1 LSETNL
7 YFASFAEVETK
18 PETVGCI
25 KVWDSRIIDSFAMMS
40 SIPAD
45 ASIRE
50 AWIEENS
57 PLILKDSPNS
67 EDEVS
72 LERRDYKS
80 NALSG
85 LDQQAATGANRDM
98 NGPLNPITSSNPSL
112 VESSSDL
119 DGSLSEVWDESLR
132 DYNAPDRKRLREMI
146 EHWKSYDD
154 ELDKPEVNV
163 GRFAAMKYT
172 RNEDHELVGS
182 GPSVDD
188 TLPIGSDQS
197 EQNDSIAEESSPRY
211 APYIWERVPDKDPNQ
226 FYVEE
231 DAWKYHNPPLGG
243 AVLPQNLPALP
254 DAPPLPTFPN
264 TGECK
269 WTFHLDT
276 RVLLA
281 DFRHRTEI
289 TVEDEHFLLLMMER
303 DDVTLVIEGLG
314 EGLDDLAL
322 GNIREQ
328 LADEFFHKFR
338 RFDQVGPNEHREVDG
353 MLSMRVTK
361 FMEYLER
368 RRKCLNRDQA
378 VDDPKS
384 SDVEATDDCQFTFKD
399 NLGKD
404 QSINVVKTV
413 LYMIDFDIV
422 KLLPK
427 FHHHFSSSFKLPGI
441 MPGGTHCMM
450 NSVSSLFI
458 LFNVEIC
465 TLTR

>member
-1 LSETNL
+1 
-7 YFASFAEVETK
+7 
-18 PETVGCI
+18 
-25 KVWDSRIIDSFAMMS
+25 MMS
-40 SIPAD
+40 SIPSD
-45 ASIRE
+45 GSMRE
-50 AWIEENS
+50 AWEEENARHI
-57 PLILKDSPNS
+57 PEDSPNDG
-67 EDEVS
+67 DEVS
-72 LERRDYKS
+72 LDRRKYKS
-80 NALSG
+80 IS
-85 LDQQAATGANRDM
+85 
-98 NGPLNPITSSNPSL
+98 PNPSL

-119 DGSLSEVWDESLR
+119 DSSLSEAQEAPAETLR
-132 DYNAPDRKRLREMI
+132 DYNVSDLKRRREMI
-146 EHWKSYDD
+146 ENWKSYDE

-163 GRFAAMKYT
+163 GRFAALKYT
-172 RNEDHELVGS
+172 RNEDHELVGR

-188 TLPIGSDQS
+188 TLSNPSGSNNQRRTRALPQS
-197 EQNDSIAEESSPRY
+197 EQNDTIAEESSQSEQNGLAPKKWTPSYTGQPQY
-211 APYIWERVPDKDPNQ
+211 APHIWERVPDRDPNRL
-226 FYVEE
+226 YVEE

-243 AVLPQNLPALP
+243 AVSPQNLPALP
-254 DAPPLPTFPN
+254 EAPPLPTFPN

-269 WTFHLDT
+269 WTFDLHT

-281 DFRHRTEI
+281 DFRGRTEI
-289 TVEDEHFLLLMMER
+289 TVTDEHFVLLMMER

-322 GNIREQ
+322 RNIREQ
-328 LADEFFHKFR
+328 LGDEFYHKFR
-338 RFDQVGPNEHREVDG
+338 RFDQAGPNEYREVDG

-368 RRKCLNRDQA
+368 RRESLNRDQA

-384 SDVEATDDCQFTFKD
+384 SAVQATDDCQFTFK
-399 NLGKD
+399 NHEGKD

-458 LFNVEIC
+458 PFF
-465 TLTR
+465 